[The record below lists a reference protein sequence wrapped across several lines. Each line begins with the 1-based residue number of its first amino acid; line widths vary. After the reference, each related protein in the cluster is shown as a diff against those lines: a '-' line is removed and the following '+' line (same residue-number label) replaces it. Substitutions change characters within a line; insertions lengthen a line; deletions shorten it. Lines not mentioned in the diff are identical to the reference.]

1 MRETSGELK
10 VIETKPSPPLD
21 APDRVDMLAQ
31 SQAAGGTAEPSPR
44 DSERSETALTALEPA
59 ELVPVAPGRR
69 KSNRAA
75 MSEFTSNVAS
85 TRRKGSK
92 MAKAG
97 KALTEVAPETMQSEV
112 KTDKVMSEVKTDKG
126 RSEVKTD
133 KGRSE
138 VEPGKD
144 ESALKPG
151 KDESATKSG
160 KGLRS
165 TKPGKALAAKNTETA
180 EIAVKPDSVKPKTK
194 PVKAKA
200 KAKAKAKPEKE
211 KIGFKLKAASRADV
225 KSATTKAGAAKVA
238 TPAPQ
243 PALGKK
249 AALKDRLK
257 GAKVKGA
264 RKLAQKGVK
273 GLQPESPFDLSDS
286 QWYLNRELTWLEFNR
301 RVLHEAVDERTPLL
315 ERLKFIAIVSANLD
329 EFIMKRIGGLKQQI
343 GAGMHELTLD
353 GRTPRQQVFEC
364 HLSIREI
371 HARKREAFQVVRALL
386 EQKGIVIESYATL
399 IPKEK
404 KFLRE
409 HYYSNIYPL
418 LTPQSIDPAHPFP
431 FISNLSLNLL
441 VTLRYPRSK
450 EVSLARVKVPVGLG
464 SPRFIRVGKGD
475 HFIPLEDVMMNN
487 LDMLFPGMHIVAC
500 EIFRV
505 TRNANTEKDEEQ
517 ADDLMA
523 MIESELKERRF
534 APIVRLEIGTGMDPV
549 HRGRLAAELELDEE
563 NDVFEVP
570 GMLAGRDLFELA
582 RLDYPRMHDP
592 AQHPID
598 HPQLLTKR
606 NIFHTIRDAGQ
617 ILLQHPYVSFS
628 TSIERFLKEA
638 ANDPKVRG
646 IKMTLYRTSSQSRI
660 IEALL
665 QAAQNGKQVAVVVE
679 LKARFDEATN
689 IRLAEEMEEAGIH
702 VTYGVVGLKTHCKVI
717 LVVRQDFSGL
727 RRYVHIG
734 TGNYHAETARVYSDV
749 GLLTCD
755 ETIGQDV
762 TELFNY
768 LTTGFMARR
777 NYQAIVPAPR
787 FLKKALLARIEREM
801 ALHVESGG
809 GLIQFKMNALED
821 GDITKALYRASMAG
835 VRIDL
840 YVRDTCRLRPG
851 IPGLSDQIRVVSIV
865 GRFLEHARVY
875 YFRNGGAG
883 EYFISSADAMKRNL
897 EARVEILCP
906 VTAPELTR
914 ELRQVFDTYEADH
927 RSAWDMQPDGSYL
940 QRHPAEGESGEGTH
954 QMLITLAERR
964 LKESLKEKKKP
975 QQR

>member
-1 MRETSGELK
+1 
-10 VIETKPSPPLD
+10 VIETKPSLPQD
-21 APDRVDMLAQ
+21 ATGRLEMLAQ
-31 SQAAGGTAEPSPR
+31 TEAASGAVAPSSS
-44 DSERSETALTALEPA
+44 DSEPGAIELTAYEPV
-59 ELVPVAPGRR
+59 EPVSPAPGPDEPI
-69 KSNRAA
+69 RA
-75 MSEFTSNVAS
+75 ETGQLTLKVALPAGKE
-85 TRRKGSK
+85 KGKGRK
-92 MAKAG
+92 MAKSG
-97 KALTEVAPETMQSEV
+97 KALAEV
-112 KTDKVMSEVKTDKG
+112 KPEQ
-126 RSEVKTD
+126 EQ
-133 KGRSE
+133 
-138 VEPGKD
+138 
-144 ESALKPG
+144 SAVKPG
-151 KDESATKSG
+151 KEQSAVKPGKEQSAVKPAKGLSAVKPGRKESAVQSG
-160 KGLRS
+160 NGLS
-165 TKPGKALAAKNTETA
+165 TTKPGKAPAAKSPETA
-180 EIAVKPDSVKPKTK
+180 ETTVKPDSAKSRTKLLKAQAKVKS
-194 PVKAKA
+194 
-200 KAKAKAKPEKE
+200 KAKPEKE
-211 KIGFKLKAASRADV
+211 KIGSKPKAAGRADA
-225 KSATTKAGAAKVA
+225 KSGTAKAGAAQDA
-238 TPAPQ
+238 APAPG
-243 PALGKK
+243 PAHAKK
-249 AALKDRLK
+249 AALKGGRPK
-257 GAKVKGA
+257 GGKVKGA
-264 RKLAQKGVK
+264 RKLAQKAGK
-273 GLQPESPFDLSDS
+273 IGLQAESPFDLSDS

-301 RVLHEAVDERTPLL
+301 RVLNEAVDERTPLL

-353 GRTPRQQVFEC
+353 GRTPRQQVLEC

-371 HARKREAFQVVRALL
+371 HARKREAFQEVRTLL
-386 EQKGIVIESYATL
+386 EQKGIVIESYDTL

-409 HYYSNIYPL
+409 HYYTNIYPL

-534 APIVRLEIGTGMDPV
+534 APIVRLEIGSGMEPL

-570 GMLAGRDLFELA
+570 GMLAGRDLFELS

-598 HPQLLTKR
+598 HPQLLTTR

-628 TSIERFLKEA
+628 TSIERFLREA

-777 NYQAIVPAPR
+777 NYKAIVPAPR

-801 ALHVESGG
+801 ALHAEVGG

-821 GDITKALYRASMAG
+821 GDIVKALYRASMAG

-851 IPGLSDQIRVVSIV
+851 IPGLSEQVRVVSIV

-940 QRHPAEGESGEGTH
+940 QRRPAEGESGEGTH
-954 QMLITLAERR
+954 QMLIALAERR
-964 LKESLKEKKKP
+964 LKESLKVKKKLP
-975 QQR
+975 QR